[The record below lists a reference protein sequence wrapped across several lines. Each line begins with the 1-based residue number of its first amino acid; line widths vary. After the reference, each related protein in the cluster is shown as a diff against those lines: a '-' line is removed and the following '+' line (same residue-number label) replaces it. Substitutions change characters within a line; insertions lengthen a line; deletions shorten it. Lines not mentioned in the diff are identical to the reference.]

1 MLETIILIGVLFT
14 MVSIIIS
21 QMQVTSAMSLQTYCV
36 SNLRSLYLATNDYR
50 LEQKSYPGQYP
61 GFNFP
66 ELYTNEYL
74 TERTFGC
81 VAYDKIGGDSDDDY
95 SDFYIRPRDDMPEAL
110 FLIMEADEGTG
121 EHLIDIVKNSGF
133 PSTTVTVT
141 SGKAFG
147 YGDVT
152 VNQEQ

>member
-1 MLETIILIGVLFT
+1 MLETMILIGVLFT

-21 QMQVTSAMSLQTYCV
+21 QMQVTSAMSLQTYCI

-66 ELYTNEYL
+66 ELYTDEYL

-133 PSTTVTVT
+133 HSTTVT